1 VAREE
6 AIMIEHVF
14 RSARV
19 VRRLRG
25 SQLGS
30 AFDDLV
36 AYLSERGHAAST
48 IRQYVQG
55 VEHFDGWLRRTRR
68 AVESVNEPLVDDFLC
83 RHLARCQC
91 PPPCSTTV
99 HQVRT
104 SLHHLL
110 VVLRRTGRVPT
121 SGVETPAAEM
131 IVEEFTTHLRDTRG
145 AANATCGYSARYA
158 REFLA
163 DQFGHEEI
171 DFSGVESSAIVA
183 FFAARG
189 ERWSPGSMKVAATS
203 LRRFFRYLQ
212 MVGHV
217 DARLARAVPK
227 IAGWQLAPVP
237 RVLRSRGRRT
247 AARQSSCEASRGSGR
262 DPERR
267 RK

>member
-1 VAREE
+1 
-6 AIMIEHVF
+6 MIEHVF
-14 RSARV
+14 CSARV

-25 SQLGS
+25 SQLGL

-68 AVESVNEPLVDDFLC
+68 AVESVDEPLVNDFLR

-110 VVLRRTGRVPT
+110 VVLRRTGRVPA
-121 SGVETPAAEM
+121 SGGERRPPRM
-131 IVEEFTTHLRDTRG
+131 IVEGFTTHLRDTRG

-189 ERWSPGSMKVAATS
+189 DRWSPGSMKVAATS

-212 MVGHV
+212 MVGLA

-227 IAGWQLAPVP
+227 IAGWQLASVP
-237 RVLRSRGRRT
+237 RVLTDAQVIAMLASFDRSTPVGLRGY
-247 AARQSSCEASRGSGR
+247 A
-262 DPERR
+262 
-267 RK
+267 